1 MISEWRASLSKKK
14 TPAAVCPV
22 DDHMGLDIA
31 RILSSLGITVYG
43 FDHSYNIPGR
53 FSKYLKFIYCPYP
66 ENQEEQYIGF
76 LNEFAHS
83 LDEKPVLFPLSDDL
97 VYIISKFRSQLGSS
111 YNLVI
116 PEHSLVEKLINKD
129 GLYYLAC
136 QHSVLAPRTYF
147 VKNEKDLDLIKK
159 ENIFPLIIKPEASSF
174 WYSEKA
180 TLILRRG
187 LFSAR
192 PKVIYC
198 QNFQQLQKAYDKI
211 AAIDRRVVV
220 QEVIPGDEPNLVY
233 VAFYCNNQSDLLGYF
248 SGRKI
253 RVIPKGFGSASFVR
267 SYDDPAL
274 RTIVTKFLEAIEYK
288 GLGGIEFKKDI
299 RDNVYKIIEFNP
311 RFGMWDA
318 LGARCGVNLPYIAYC
333 DALGIKV
340 KRQLEFRE
348 NVIWVDWQRD
358 IRAFLEYHRA
368 GQLSFL
374 KWLKSLRGEK
384 VVPIFSFYDWRPGAY
399 FTLSL
404 ILRLWQRTLRV
415 ISSAAQMK
423 KPKDF

>member
-1 MISEWRASLSKKK
+1 MNSNRLACLSRKKA
-14 TPAAVCPV
+14 PAVICPV

-31 RILSSLGITVYG
+31 RILSSLSIPVYG

-53 FSKYLKFIYCPYP
+53 FSRCLKFIYCPYP
-66 ENQEEQYIGF
+66 ENQEKGYVGL
-76 LNEFAHS
+76 LNELSHS
-83 LDEKPVLFPLSDDL
+83 LDVKPVLFPLSDDL
-97 VYIISKFRSQLGSS
+97 VYIVSKYQKQLSNS
-111 YNLVI
+111 YALVV
-116 PEHSLVEKLINKD
+116 PDQSLLEKLINKD

-136 QHSVLAPRTYF
+136 EHSMPAPKTYF
-147 VKNEKDLDLIKK
+147 VKDEGELDLIKK
-159 ENIFPLIIKPEASSF
+159 ENIFPVIIKPEESSF

-198 QNFQQLQKAYDKI
+198 QDFYQLRKAYKQI
-211 AAIDRRVVV
+211 AAIDNRVVV
-220 QEVIPGDEPNLVY
+220 QEVIPGNDQNLVY
-233 VAFYCNNQSDLLGYF
+233 VAFYCNDQSELLGYF

-253 RVIPKGFGSASFVR
+253 RVIPRGFGSASFVR

-274 RTIVTKFLEAIEYK
+274 RRMVTKFLTAIKYK
-288 GLGGIEFKKDI
+288 GLGGIEFKKDT
-299 RDNVYKIIEFNP
+299 RDEVYKIIEFNP

-358 IRAFLEYHRA
+358 IRAFFEYHQA
-368 GQLSFL
+368 GQLGFRE
-374 KWLKSLRGEK
+374 WLKSLRGEK
-384 VVPIFSFYDWRPGAY
+384 VVPVFSFYDWKPGVY

-404 ILRLWQRTLRV
+404 VFRLWQRALRE
-415 ISSAAQMK
+415 INRSIQK
-423 KPKDF
+423 KQQKYF